1 MNFLNT
7 LPSDIKI
14 IPYLNNNDINVVST
28 ICSFTIKYRNT
39 IPIELI
45 DSLKAKLT
53 IFKEKLDANNT
64 IIIDHY
70 IKDLS

>member
-14 IPYLNNNDINVVST
+14 IPYLNNTNMDVVST
-28 ICSFTIKYRNT
+28 ICYFTIKNKNT

-45 DSLKAKLT
+45 DGLKAKLT

-64 IIIDHY
+64 KIIDDY